1 MRIFAILGV
10 SKMVFPV
17 PETKIRD
24 HFYRPNTP
32 PKPRKNHIGNTFLPL
47 ESGFSAILFILHIF
61 VSFLEC
67 KNAVN

>member
-1 MRIFAILGV
+1 MALLV
-10 SKMVFPV
+10 L
-17 PETKIRD
+17 ETKIRD

-32 PKPRKNHIGNTFLPL
+32 PKPKKNHIGNTFLPL

-67 KNAVN
+67 KNAIN